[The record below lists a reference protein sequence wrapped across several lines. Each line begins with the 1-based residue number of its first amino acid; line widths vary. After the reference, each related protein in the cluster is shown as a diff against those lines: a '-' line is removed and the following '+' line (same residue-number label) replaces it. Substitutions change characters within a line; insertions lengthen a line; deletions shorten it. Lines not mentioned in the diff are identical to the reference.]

1 MSDSAG
7 EATIQGPGIL
17 TADIVGTAALAV
29 VSVVT
34 GVVADNATEVASLVV
49 AGALFLG
56 GCVAFAL
63 GFWRALGRSRTE
75 VVDLAGIFWLTGSAP
90 ADVARRLRGLLVVQ
104 SLVAV
109 ASVAAVRPPFGV
121 MAPVWGIGLI
131 TLWASRHATF
141 PARPGV
147 RGAYRGPTG

>member
-1 MSDSAG
+1 MSDSTA
-7 EATIQGPGIL
+7 EATFPGSGIL
-17 TADIVGTAALAV
+17 MADIVGTAALAV

-34 GVVADNATEVASLVV
+34 GVVGNDATEVASLVV
-49 AGALFLG
+49 AAALFGG
-56 GCVAFAL
+56 GCLAFAV

-90 ADVARRLRGLLVVQ
+90 AEVARRLRGLLVVQ

-109 ASVAAVRPPFGV
+109 ASVAAVRPPFAI

-141 PARPGV
+141 PARPRV